1 MREIRFKSSKA
12 VVKIIISADDYKLIK
27 NEEFL
32 YSYIP
37 SLEIYEE
44 EKNKKFAAQIII
56 KKDKQNSLKFDF
68 PNIEYNYIEFNT
80 KDVISLI
87 EYVLER
93 CRQEKGI
100 ICIHGAA
107 AVLKNNLIISWG
119 PATGMGKTTLA
130 LELAKHGNF
139 YSDEKV
145 LIDLEKKSGVGRIK
159 NQYISNDYWRNKYG
173 SNNSYK
179 EIKTS
184 KKINYKIGLLVHPII
199 CDSNEFIIDVW
210 NKEKFLWHL
219 YEESCRKIRG
229 TSRMFF
235 NNTYPAPPLDTLEL
249 SKKRLELVKSFVNN
263 IKGIYYKGNVNNI
276 MLRINDYLNY

>member
-1 MREIRFKSSKA
+1 MREIYFKSSKA
-12 VVKIIISADDYKLIK
+12 VLKIIISHGDYNLIK
-27 NEEFL
+27 EDKFL

-37 SLEIYEE
+37 SLEIYEK
-44 EKNKKFAAQIII
+44 EKNKRFSAEIII
-56 KKDKQNSLKFDF
+56 KEANQNSLKFDF

-107 AVLKNNLIISWG
+107 AILKNNLIISWG

-130 LELAKHGNF
+130 LELAKHGKF

-145 LIDLEKKSGVGRIK
+145 LIDLDKKLGVGRIK
-159 NQYISNDYWRNKYG
+159 NQYISNDYWRNKYE
-173 SNNSYK
+173 SNNLYK
-179 EIKTS
+179 EIITS

-199 CDSNEFIIDVW
+199 CNSNEFIIDVW

-229 TSRMFF
+229 TSRVFF
-235 NNTYPAPPLDTLEL
+235 DNTYPAPSLDTLEL
-249 SKKRLELVKSFVNN
+249 SKQRLELLKLFVND
-263 IKGIYYKGNVNNI
+263 IKCIYYKGN
-276 MLRINDYLNY
+276 INDIVFKINNYIQ

>member
-1 MREIRFKSSKA
+1 MRELYFKSSTA
-12 VVKIIISADDYKLIK
+12 VVKIIIVAEDYELIK
-27 NEEFL
+27 NDEFL

-37 SLEIYEE
+37 SLEIYEDD
-44 EKNKKFAAQIII
+44 KNKRFSAQIII
-56 KKDKQNSLKFDF
+56 KKDKQNSLNFNF
-68 PNIEYNYIEFNT
+68 PNIEYNYINFNT

-107 AVLKNNLIISWG
+107 AILKNNLIISWG

-130 LELAKHGNF
+130 LELAKYGKF

-145 LIDLEKKSGVGRIK
+145 LIDLNKKLGVGRIK

-179 EIKTS
+179 KIKTS
-184 KKINYKIGLLVHPII
+184 KKVNYKIGLLIHPIV
-199 CDSNEFIIDVW
+199 CDSKEFTIDVW

-235 NNTYPAPPLDTLEL
+235 NNTYPAPSLDTLEL

-276 MLRINDYLNY
+276 ILRINDYLNY